1 MAGDELL
8 MSIRGLAGV
17 IEAAVFPDSM
27 GYPVEIQV
35 WTGPEVDERYI
46 RQAVADLLTERGQ
59 LQYNERVYIFE
70 LTREMTAPPPEAVIP
85 IVPVPGAGEAES
97 DEFAWGEGEV
107 GEAKPPVEEAPGMRR
122 PRIGRITLSASGPDT
137 EANVTLVY
145 GNQQADGVGTGPKTP
160 YSLRVTA
167 ATTLEAA
174 QALLGEQGF
183 FTLQGVSLV
192 EILGQRAVMVVA
204 ETTLG
209 GGRKLLGA
217 CLVGETEVHEATVRA
232 ALDAVNRQL
241 ELALIR
247 A

>member
-8 MSIRGLAGV
+8 VSLRGLNGV
-17 IEAAVFPDSM
+17 IEAAVFPDAE
-27 GYPVEIQV
+27 GRPVEIQI

-46 RQAVADLLTERGQ
+46 RQAVADLLGERGMI
-59 LQYNERVYIFE
+59 QYNERVYVFE
-70 LTREMTAPPPEAVIP
+70 LTREMTAPPPQEVAPVVPFREQHAVEP
-85 IVPVPGAGEAES
+85 KPES
-97 DEFAWGEGEV
+97 MVWEQETTASEDLSTRG
-107 GEAKPPVEEAPGMRR
+107 RR
-122 PRIGRITLSASGPDT
+122 PKIGKINLSASGADT
-137 EANVTLVY
+137 QANISLVY
-145 GNQQADGVGTGPKTP
+145 GGQQADGVGTGPKTP

-174 QALLGEQGF
+174 QALLGEKGV

-217 CLVGETEVHEATVRA
+217 CLVGETQVHEATVRA

-241 ELALIR
+241 ELALP
-247 A
+247 

>member
-8 MSIRGLAGV
+8 VSLRGLSGV
-17 IEAAVFPDSM
+17 IEAAVFPDEQ
-27 GYPVEIQV
+27 GRPIEIQI

-46 RQAVADLLTERGQ
+46 RQAVADLLSERGMI
-59 LQYNERVYIFE
+59 QYNERVYVFE
-70 LTREMTAPPPEAVIP
+70 LTREMTAPPPQEVAPV
-85 IVPVPGAGEAES
+85 VPLREQSPFEAEPQS
-97 DEFAWGEGEV
+97 NAWEE
-107 GEAKPPVEEAPGMRR
+107 EISAVEDPASRSRR
-122 PRIGRITLSASGPDT
+122 PKIGKINLSASGSDT
-137 EANVTLVY
+137 QANISLVY
-145 GNQQADGVGTGPKTP
+145 AGQQADGVGTGPKTP

-174 QALLGEQGF
+174 QALLGEKGV

-217 CLVGETEVHEATVRA
+217 CLVGETQVHEATVRA

-241 ELALIR
+241 ELALS
-247 A
+247 

>member
-8 MSIRGLAGV
+8 LSIRDLAGV

-35 WTGPEVDERYI
+35 WTGPEVDERYV
-46 RQAVADLLTERGQ
+46 RQAVADLLSERGM
-59 LQYNERVYIFE
+59 LQYNERVYVFE
-70 LTREMTAPPPEAVIP
+70 LTREMTAPPPEAVVP
-85 IVPVPGAGEAES
+85 VVPVPETEEDA
-97 DEFAWGEGEV
+97 DEFAWGEREP
-107 GEAKPPVEEAPGMRR
+107 GEAVSIEGEFTSGR
-122 PRIGRITLSASGPDT
+122 PRIGKITLAATGPDT
-137 EANVTLVY
+137 QATVTLVY

-174 QALLGEQGF
+174 QALLGEQGV

-241 ELALIR
+241 ELALR

>member
-1 MAGDELL
+1 MAVDELL
-8 MSIRGLAGV
+8 ISIRDLAGV

-35 WTGPEVDERYI
+35 WTGPEVDERYV
-46 RQAVADLLTERGQ
+46 RQAVADLLSERGM
-59 LQYNERVYIFE
+59 LQYNERVYVFE
-70 LTREMTAPPPEAVIP
+70 LTREMTAPPPQAVVP
-85 IVPVPGAGEAES
+85 VVPVPETEEDA
-97 DEFAWGEGEV
+97 DEFAWGEREP
-107 GEAKPPVEEAPGMRR
+107 GEAAIVGDSTNGR
-122 PRIGRITLSASGPDT
+122 PRIGKITLSASGPDT
-137 EANVTLVY
+137 QATVTLVY
-145 GNQQADGVGTGPKTP
+145 GSQQADGVGTGPKTP

-174 QALLGEQGF
+174 QALLGEQGVF
-183 FTLQGVSLV
+183 SLQGVSLV

-241 ELALIR
+241 EMALR